1 MRLVVLT
8 VVVVAGALLVAV
20 GEVARS
26 FSSKSKA
33 GDWAAMC
40 GSIFCVLGLMG
51 VFVELYAPA

>member
-1 MRLVVLT
+1 MRLVALT

-33 GDWAAMC
+33 GDWAVMC
-40 GSIFCVLGLMG
+40 GSIFSVLGLTGM
-51 VFVELYAPA
+51 FVELYTPA